1 MNLTELFEL
10 QFMMFA
16 EMTVGYLLCKGKI
29 LTSDQRSVFS
39 KAVVQVFLPC
49 SIISSFKAELN
60 MKTIGDFI
68 VIFLVSCGIQVLCT
82 FLARALYN
90 RENPERKAILQYAT
104 VCSNAGFLGN
114 AVAEGVYGETGLL
127 YAQIY
132 LIPLRIIMWTAG
144 VSYFEKDS
152 KGMDKL
158 KKIVTHPCII
168 ACGIGLVRMLLNIP
182 IPAAI
187 DKTLTSLGR
196 CSTPLIMVFLGMILY
211 EAGMG
216 NMFKKDILKFSFLRL
231 IAIPACVWLG
241 CKLCHVDGF
250 ITGVSVLLAAMPAG
264 STTSVLAEQYKTDV
278 EFAANVVVAT
288 TILSVALLPVW
299 VMVLN
304 AF

>member
-1 MNLTELFEL
+1 
-10 QFMMFA
+10 
-16 EMTVGYLLCKGKI
+16 
-29 LTSDQRSVFS
+29 
-39 KAVVQVFLPC
+39 
-49 SIISSFKAELN
+49 
-60 MKTIGDFI
+60 
-68 VIFLVSCGIQVLCT
+68 
-82 FLARALYN
+82 
-90 RENPERKAILQYAT
+90 
-104 VCSNAGFLGN
+104 
-114 AVAEGVYGETGLL
+114 
-127 YAQIY
+127 
-132 LIPLRIIMWTAG
+132 
-144 VSYFEKDS
+144 
-152 KGMDKL
+152 
-158 KKIVTHPCII
+158 
-168 ACGIGLVRMLLNIP
+168 MLLNIP

-211 EAGMG
+211 ETGMG

-241 CKLCHVDGF
+241 CKLCHVDSF

-299 VMVLN
+299 VMILN